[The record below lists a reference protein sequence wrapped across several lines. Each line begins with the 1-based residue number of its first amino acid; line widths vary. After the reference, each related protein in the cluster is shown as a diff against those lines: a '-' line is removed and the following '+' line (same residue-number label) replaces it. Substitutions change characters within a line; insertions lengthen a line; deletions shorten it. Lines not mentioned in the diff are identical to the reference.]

1 MMDRLIPNLLPLFTT
16 INGEMHHKAR
26 YEKKP
31 KLLAIGYNPQHD
43 EDSTRIFREL
53 VHRNAL
59 NMDNP
64 ASLAEM
70 VGGEVDDI
78 TECEEILRNIE
89 VIS

>member
-1 MMDRLIPNLLPLFTT
+1 MDRLIPNLLPLFTK
-16 INGEMHHKAR
+16 INGEMHHKTR

-31 KLLAIGYNPQHD
+31 KLLAIGYNFQHD
-43 EDSTRIFREL
+43 DESERIFEEL

-64 ASLAEM
+64 LSHT
-70 VGGEVDDI
+70 EVVDGNINDI
-78 TECEEILRNIE
+78 TEAEEILRSIE